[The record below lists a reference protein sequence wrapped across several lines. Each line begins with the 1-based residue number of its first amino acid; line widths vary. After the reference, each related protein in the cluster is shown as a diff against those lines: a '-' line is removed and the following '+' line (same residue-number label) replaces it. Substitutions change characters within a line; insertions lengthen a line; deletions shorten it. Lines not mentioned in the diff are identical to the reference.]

1 MIKANNIINQ
11 DDLFNLNRFI
21 SAQENVYNSAL
32 LELKNGNKR
41 CSAVLGVSPMSDTE
55 PIGSKLLRSAGAYAP
70 FKKRSHWMW
79 YIFPQFDG
87 LGRSA
92 TARHYGIK
100 SIEEAQ
106 AYLNHP
112 ILGKRLLECANTIL
126 NVEEKSALEILGYPD
141 DLKLKSSMT
150 LFSCV
155 ASETVFVSV
164 LNKYFSGEQDIKTLQ
179 LLKKIKN
186 TSE

>member
-32 LELKNGNKR
+32 LELKNG
-41 CSAVLGVSPMSDTE
+41 S
-55 PIGSKLLRSAGAYAP
+55 
-70 FKKRSHWMW
+70 KRSHWMW
-79 YIFPQFDG
+79 YIFPQLDG

-100 SIEEAQ
+100 SIEEAR

-112 ILGKRLLECANTIL
+112 ILGKRLLECANAIL
-126 NVEEKSALEILGYPD
+126 NIEGKSALEILGYPD

-150 LFSCV
+150 LFDCV
-155 ASETVFVSV
+155 ASDTIFVSV
-164 LNKYFSGEQDIKTLQ
+164 LDKYFSGEQDHKTLQ
-179 LLKKIKN
+179 LLKKLKN
-186 TSE
+186 ASD